1 MNFKNLIDIHC
12 PETKHDFGKSVKRSI
27 SIKNW
32 IKNEFKCSDIIP
44 KTIFEVINKKS
55 GVSLNDKIQQITRN
69 IDILGENS
77 NENPYKNI
85 FEMNTNFEHL
95 LLEAILEH
103 SDNFND
109 ILGEIDKENNFKTFY
124 KNTNEKY
131 FESKHFLKINE
142 NYDTETSIDNL
153 LYGFLKFYNIISD
166 DNNSKFCDIIQNFF
180 S

>member
-1 MNFKNLIDIHC
+1 
-12 PETKHDFGKSVKRSI
+12 
-27 SIKNW
+27 
-32 IKNEFKCSDIIP
+32 
-44 KTIFEVINKKS
+44 
-55 GVSLNDKIQQITRN
+55 
-69 IDILGENS
+69 
-77 NENPYKNI
+77 
-85 FEMNTNFEHL
+85 MNTNFEHL

-166 DNNSKFCDIIQNFF
+166 DNNSKFCDIIQKFR
-180 S
+180 